1 MKKIFALTLMLLF
14 LQGNLSAQDFTAI
27 VKSTGCKIVKG
38 NSDEPI
44 KSAEFIQWK
53 KDEFRMVSQTL
64 VAASIGVRIWFE
76 EEIYESNAD
85 AENRLKNF
93 KKLPPKMQ
101 ETYDKFHGKMLSEFS
116 FREAFRKGNK
126 VYIVS
131 APASFT
137 WSNGDV
143 TKYRKKLEKQL
154 KETSKNT

>member
-1 MKKIFALTLMLLF
+1 MKNILFFALISLF
-14 LQGNLSAQDFTAI
+14 SLTNLFAQNFENS

-44 KSAEFIQWK
+44 KSSEFIQWK
-53 KDEFRMVSQTL
+53 IDEFRMVSQTL
-64 VAASIGVRIWFE
+64 VTASIGVRIWFE

-116 FREAFRKGNK
+116 FREAFRKGKK

-131 APASFT
+131 APAYGT
-137 WSNGDV
+137 WLNGDV
-143 TKYRKKLEKQL
+143 TEYRKKLEKQL
-154 KETSKNT
+154 K

>member
-1 MKKIFALTLMLLF
+1 MKNILFFALISLF
-14 LQGNLSAQDFTAI
+14 SLTNLFAQNFENS

-53 KDEFRMVSQTL
+53 IDEFRMVSQTL
-64 VAASIGVRIWFE
+64 VTASIGVRIWFE

-116 FREAFRKGNK
+116 FREAFRKGKK

-131 APASFT
+131 APAYGT
-137 WSNGDV
+137 WLNGDV

-154 KETSKNT
+154 K